1 MSMICDY
8 SVSVIAL
15 KKNERKYGMT
25 CAWFMPADYDKM
37 LCLLGTQS
45 VTGHNIKKGD
55 IIGMSILSS
64 DQADVANKMGD
75 KHSNEVDKF
84 TGLDYE
90 IKDSAILINN
100 ASRKMVCK
108 VIDVL
113 HLEGI
118 EVDNLIYLNI
128 LNTEENNDNFLQYS
142 NV

>member
-1 MSMICDY
+1 MLYNY
-8 SVSVIAL
+8 SVSVIAF
-15 KKNERKYGMT
+15 KKNDNKYGMT

-45 VTGHNIKKGD
+45 VTGHNIQKGD

-64 DQADVANKMGD
+64 DQADIANKLGD

-84 TGLDYE
+84 IGIDYE
-90 IKDSAILINN
+90 EKDSAILINN

-118 EVDNLIYLNI
+118 ESDNLIYLNI
-128 LNTEENNDNFLQYS
+128 LNNEENNDDFLHYS

>member
-1 MSMICDY
+1 MLFDY
-8 SVSVIAL
+8 SVSVIAY
-15 KKNERKYGMT
+15 KKEDQNFGMT
-25 CAWFMPADYDKM
+25 CAWFMPADYDKL

-55 IIGMSILSS
+55 IIGVSILGSNQG
-64 DQADVANKMGD
+64 DIANKIGD

-84 TGLDYE
+84 IDVDYE
-90 IKDSAILINN
+90 IKDTAILINS
-100 ASRKMVCK
+100 APRKMICK

-118 EVDNLIYLNI
+118 EADNLIYLNI
-128 LNTEENNDNFLQYS
+128 LNNEENGEDFLHYK

>member
-1 MSMICDY
+1 MIFDY
-8 SVSVIAL
+8 NVSVIAYS
-15 KKNERKYGMT
+15 KNENKYGMT

-64 DQADVANKMGD
+64 NQADVANKMGD

-84 TGLDYE
+84 IGLDYE

-118 EVDNLIYLNI
+118 EVDNLLYLNI
-128 LNTEENNDNFLQYS
+128 VSTEENEDNFLHYS
-142 NV
+142 DL

>member
-1 MSMICDY
+1 MLYDY
-8 SVSVIAL
+8 SVSVIAF
-15 KKNERKYGMT
+15 KKEDKKYGMT

-45 VTGHNIKKGD
+45 VTGHNIQKGD
-55 IIGMSILSS
+55 IIGMSILSA

-84 TGLDYE
+84 IGLDYE
-90 IKDSAILINN
+90 FKDSAILVNN

-113 HLEGI
+113 HLDGI
-118 EVDNLIYLNI
+118 EADNLIYLNI
-128 LNTEENNDNFLQYS
+128 LSNEENNDNFLHYS

>member
-1 MSMICDY
+1 MLYNY
-8 SVSVIAL
+8 SVSVIAFN
-15 KKNERKYGMT
+15 KNNSKYGMT

-55 IIGMSILSS
+55 IIGMSILSNQ
-64 DQADVANKMGD
+64 QADIANKMGD
-75 KHSNEVDKF
+75 KHSNEIDKF
-84 TGLDYE
+84 IDVDYE
-90 IKDSAILINN
+90 IKDNAILINN

-118 EVDNLIYLNI
+118 EADNLIYLNI
-128 LNTEENNDNFLQYS
+128 LSTEEHNDNFLQYS

>member
-1 MSMICDY
+1 MLYDY
-8 SVSVIAL
+8 SVSVIAYQ
-15 KKNERKYGMT
+15 KNDNKYGMT

-45 VTGHNIKKGD
+45 VTGHNIQKGD
-55 IIGMSILSS
+55 IIGMSILSAN
-64 DQADVANKMGD
+64 QADVANKMGD

-84 TGLDYE
+84 IGLDYE
-90 IKDSAILINN
+90 VKDSAILVNN

-118 EVDNLIYLNI
+118 EADNLIYLNI
-128 LNTEENNDNFLQYS
+128 LSNEENDSDFLHYS
-142 NV
+142 GV

>member
-1 MSMICDY
+1 MLYNY
-8 SVSVIAL
+8 SVSVIAY
-15 KKNERKYGMT
+15 KKDDIKYGMT
-25 CAWFMPADYDKM
+25 CAWFMPADYDKF

-55 IIGMSILSS
+55 IIGMSILSNEQS
-64 DQADVANKMGD
+64 SVATTMGD
-75 KHSNEVDKF
+75 KHSNEIDKF
-84 TGLDYE
+84 VNIDYE

-118 EVDNLIYLNI
+118 ESDNLIYLNI
-128 LNTEENNDNFLQYS
+128 LSNEENGDNFLQYS
-142 NV
+142 DV

>member
-1 MSMICDY
+1 MLYNY
-8 SVSVIAL
+8 SVSVIAFE
-15 KKNERKYGMT
+15 KDEHKYGMT

-64 DQADVANKMGD
+64 NQADVANKMGD

-84 TGLDYE
+84 IGLDYE
-90 IKDSAILINN
+90 IKDSAILINK

-128 LNTEENNDNFLQYS
+128 LNTEENNDDFLQYS